1 MEINITKEALNV
13 KKVVCEKKE
22 IINIQGDMI
31 VPDSKPDILNTI
43 NTSGNVCIYKKE
55 VMEGKIKL
63 DGNIL
68 AYIMYLADTN
78 GDASMEMNGD
88 MGEINVDA
96 STDMARDTNMLD
108 DVVSV
113 NDDSSTNRNSAMGNS
128 MNKNIRVNNIRGL
141 NTNLDFSETFSMP
154 ELESGMNVD
163 ISPSIKLIEC
173 KVINGRKIGIKA
185 TLEIV
190 MKVYSK
196 ETVEVITDLND
207 NNIQV
212 LSKNMRVNSLLGE
225 GTTKASIKENISI
238 PNTDN
243 LAEILS
249 VQISLVDKDIKISYN
264 KVLAKSEVEIKM
276 VYLTEEGRICTTQ
289 SRVPLVGFIDMPNI
303 KEENTCE
310 TSYVTRNMIIK
321 PNSIEEHSVY
331 IEMEVEITC
340 ITYEEK
346 EIRIIQ
352 DMYCPGQ
359 KMNFDTAM
367 VNTMANKQCKKNVC
381 NIREKMN
388 IPEME
393 SGNIVDVMINPI
405 INKENKLNGKIIF
418 EGELELNFIFTDR
431 STVGINTKKITI
443 PFEQSVDEIDTNNNC
458 KAETTV
464 EVNSQEFL
472 NQTGVVSSN
481 IDLNFE
487 TNTYRNLAIPVISN
501 ITMEDEEN
509 TEDYSVIIYV
519 IKSGDTIWKIAKRFG
534 STVDDI
540 ARVNGMKNPDRINVG
555 EKIYIPK
562 YVLKMAKEPIVISQN
577 V

>member
-43 NTSGNVCIYKKE
+43 STSGNVCIYKKE

-68 AYIMYLADTN
+68 AYIMYLADIT
-78 GDASMEMNGD
+78 GDA
-88 MGEINVDA
+88 VL
-96 STDMARDTNMLD
+96 STATE
-108 DVVSV
+108 
-113 NDDSSTNRNSAMGNS
+113 SSTGENNRNDTMDNTT
-128 MNKNIRVNNIRGL
+128 NNNIRVNNIRGL
-141 NTNLDFSETFSMP
+141 NTNLDFSETFNIP
-154 ELESGMNVD
+154 ELENEMNVD
-163 ISPSIKLIEC
+163 INPIIKLIEC
-173 KVINGRKIGIKA
+173 KVINGRKIGIKV
-185 TLEIV
+185 TLEIE

-196 ETVEVITDLND
+196 EIIEVVTDLND
-207 NNIQV
+207 ENIQV
-212 LSKNMRVNSLLGE
+212 LGKNIKVNSLLGE

-249 VQISLVDKDIKISYN
+249 AQICLVDKDIKISYN
-264 KVLAKSEVEIKM
+264 KILAKSDVEIKM
-276 VYLTEEGRICTTQ
+276 VYLTEEGQICMMQ
-289 SRVPLVGFIDMPNI
+289 SKVPLVGFIDVPNI
-303 KEENTCE
+303 KEENICE
-310 TSYVTRNMIIK
+310 TTYVTKNIIIK

-331 IEMEVEITC
+331 VEMEVEISC
-340 ITYEEK
+340 MTYEEK

-352 DMYCPGQ
+352 DMYRPGQ
-359 KMNFDTAM
+359 KMNFDTTM
-367 VNTMANKQCKKNVC
+367 VNTMTNKQCKKNIC
-381 NIREKMN
+381 SIREKVN

-393 SGNIVDVMINPI
+393 NGKIVDVTINPI
-405 INKENKLNGKIIF
+405 INKENKINGKIIF
-418 EGELELNFIFTDR
+418 EGEIELNFIYTDN
-431 STVGINTKKITI
+431 STVGINTKKLTI
-443 PFEQSVDEIDTNNNC
+443 PFEQTVNDIDTTNNC

-464 EVNSQEFL
+464 EVNTQEFL

-481 IDLNFE
+481 VDLNFE
-487 TNTYRNLAIPVISN
+487 TNTYKSLAIPVISD
-501 ITMEDEEN
+501 ITMEEAEN
-509 TEDYSVIIYV
+509 AEDYSVIIYIV
-519 IKSGDTIWKIAKRFG
+519 RSGDTLWKIAKRFG

-540 ARVNGMKNPDRINVG
+540 ARVNGMKNLDKINVG

>member
-1 MEINITKEALNV
+1 MEIDITKESLNI

-22 IINIQGDMI
+22 IVNIQGDMI

-43 NTSGNVCIYKKE
+43 STSGNVCIYKKE
-55 VMEGKIKL
+55 VTEGKIKL

-68 AYIMYLADTN
+68 AYIMYLADAN
-78 GDASMEMNGD
+78 E
-88 MGEINVDA
+88 
-96 STDMARDTNMLD
+96 DTVID
-108 DVVSV
+108 TVADFDESE
-113 NDDSSTNRNSAMGNS
+113 DINRNSAMTSEINNN
-128 MNKNIRVNNIRGL
+128 NKINNIRGL

-154 ELESGMNVD
+154 ELENGMNVD
-163 ISPSIKLIEC
+163 ISPIIKLIEC
-173 KVINGRKIGIKA
+173 KVINGRKIGIKV
-185 TLEIV
+185 TLEIE

-196 ETVEVITDLND
+196 ETIDVITDLND
-207 NNIQV
+207 KNIQV
-212 LSKNMRVNSLLGE
+212 LSKNVKVNSLLGE
-225 GTTKASIKENISI
+225 GITKASIKENISI

-243 LAEILS
+243 LAEMLS
-249 VQISLVDKDIKISYN
+249 TQLSLVDKDIKISYN
-264 KVLAKSEVEIKM
+264 KILAKSEVEIKM
-276 VYLTEEGRICTTQ
+276 VYLTEEGQICTTQ

-303 KEENTCE
+303 KEENICE
-310 TSYVTRNMIIK
+310 TSYVIKNIIIK

-331 IEMEVEITC
+331 VEMEVEISC
-340 ITYEEK
+340 MTYEEK

-359 KMNFDTAM
+359 KMNFDTTM
-367 VNTMANKQCKKNVC
+367 VNTMANKQCKKNIC

-393 SGNIVDVMINPI
+393 NGKIVDVTINPI

-418 EGELELNFIFTDR
+418 EGEIELNFIFTDR
-431 STVGINTKKITI
+431 SAVGINTKKLTI
-443 PFEQSVDEIDTNNNC
+443 PFEQSVNDIDTTNNC
-458 KAETTV
+458 KTETTV

-472 NQTGVVSSN
+472 NQAGVVSSN

-487 TNTYRNLAIPVISN
+487 TNTYKSLAIPVIN
-501 ITMEDEEN
+501 DITMEEEEN
-509 TEDYSVIIYV
+509 AEDYSVIIYV
-519 IKSGDTIWKIAKRFG
+519 VRSGDTLWKIAKRFG

-540 ARVNGMKNPDRINVG
+540 ARVNGMKNPDKINAG

>member
-13 KKVVCEKKE
+13 KKVICEKKE

-68 AYIMYLADTN
+68 AYIMYLADAT
-78 GDASMEMNGD
+78 GDAAGDTTARDGIDTANANITADEAINTSAIEM
-88 MGEINVDA
+88 A
-96 STDMARDTNMLD
+96 STDAIRE
-108 DVVSV
+108 
-113 NDDSSTNRNSAMGNS
+113 NRMDNA
-128 MNKNIRVNNIRGL
+128 MNKNIRINNIRGL
-141 NTNLDFSETFSMP
+141 NTNLDFSESFNIP

-163 ISPSIKLIEC
+163 INPSIKLIEC
-173 KVINGRKIGIKA
+173 KIINGRKIGIKV
-185 TLEIV
+185 TLEIN

-207 NNIQV
+207 KNIQV
-212 LSKNMRVNSLLGE
+212 LSKNMKINSLLGE

-249 VQISLVDKDIKISYN
+249 AQMSLVDKDIKISYN

-276 VYLTEEGRICTTQ
+276 VYLTEEGQICTSQ

-310 TSYVTRNMIIK
+310 MSYVTKNMLIK

-331 IEMEVEITC
+331 VEMEVEISC

-359 KMNFDTAM
+359 KMNFDTSM
-367 VNTMANKQCKKNVC
+367 VNTIANKQSKKNIC

-393 SGNIVDVMINPI
+393 AGNIVDVTVNPI
-405 INKENKLNGKIIF
+405 INKENRLNGKIIF
-418 EGELELNFIFTDR
+418 EGEIELNFIFTDR
-431 STVGINTKKITI
+431 SAVGINTKKITI
-443 PFEQSVDEIDTNNNC
+443 PFEQSVDEIDTSDNC

-472 NQTGVVSSN
+472 NRTGVVSSN
-481 IDLNFE
+481 VDLNFE
-487 TNTYRNLAIPVISN
+487 TDTYKNLAIPVISD
-501 ITMEDEEN
+501 ITMEDEDN
-509 TEDYSVIIYV
+509 MEDYSVIIYV
-519 IKSGDTIWKIAKRFG
+519 VKGGDTLWKIAKRFG

-540 ARVNGMKNPDRINVG
+540 VRVNGMKNPDKINIG

-562 YVLKMAKEPIVISQN
+562 YVLKMAKEPIVITQN
-577 V
+577 A